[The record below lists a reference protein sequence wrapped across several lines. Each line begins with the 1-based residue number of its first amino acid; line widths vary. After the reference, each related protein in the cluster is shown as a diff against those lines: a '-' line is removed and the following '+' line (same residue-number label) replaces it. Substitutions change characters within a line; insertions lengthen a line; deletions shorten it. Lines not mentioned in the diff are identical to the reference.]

1 MGHNAVLLRQYH
13 LQVGRVSAIARSGG
27 IPVYCHTLDFQTT
40 EIPLR
45 FARAIPNE
53 SVAAWTP
60 TNEEV
65 SVLKG
70 LGDLG
75 NLGNIFKQAMN
86 MKAKVEELKEKLADE
101 RVEATAGGG
110 MVTVVMNGKFEVDSV
125 AIDPDVIDREDPEM
139 LETLVRAAMNEGVR
153 KVQDL
158 VKERMSEVAGGID
171 IPGLTV

>member
-1 MGHNAVLLRQYH
+1 
-13 LQVGRVSAIARSGG
+13 
-27 IPVYCHTLDFQTT
+27 
-40 EIPLR
+40 
-45 FARAIPNE
+45 
-53 SVAAWTP
+53 
-60 TNEEV
+60 
-65 SVLKG
+65 VLKG